1 MQDAK
6 NLKEYRKEI
15 RESLDNDFLRTAMDN
30 FAVAYRASRA
40 NAFKDMDEKALI
52 ADIAAAKDASA
63 QRLDEL
69 FDKFKEEAE
78 KRGAVVHLAKDAKEA
93 NEIIGRI
100 AIEEDCKTIVKS
112 KSMTAE
118 ETLLNHHL
126 EDDLNLKVVETDL
139 GEWIIQMRKEG
150 PSHMVMP
157 AIHLSRHQVSDLFSD
172 VTGQKQGDDVQ
183 ALVKV
188 ARREL
193 RQEFVDAD
201 MGISGGNFA
210 IAETGSIGLVT
221 NEGNA
226 RLVTTLPR
234 VHVALMGLDKL
245 TPKLH
250 DALRVIKAL
259 PRNATGQA
267 ITSYVTWITGS
278 NECAAAED
286 DRKKVH
292 FVFLDNGRRALAKDP
307 VFSQVHRCVRCGA
320 CANVCPVYRMV
331 GGHKMG
337 HIYIGAIGLI
347 LTYFYHGT
355 DKAKNLVQNCI
366 NCGACK
372 EICAGGID
380 LPGLIKDIQARILE
394 EEGHPMYSSFLAKM
408 MKNRKLFHKFLR
420 IAKHAQKPVKGKDGF
435 MRHLPMIFAPDHD
448 FRALPTVAEVP
459 FRDMW
464 AKVKPAK
471 PAETKFKVAMFSGC
485 VQDFVYPEQSVAT
498 VESMKNKGVD
508 MEYPM
513 DQSCCGLPLQMMGE
527 VESARDVAL
536 QNMKAFEEVDCD
548 YIITMCASC
557 ASHLKHNYMK
567 MLGKDPKYAMRVK
580 TFADKVIDYSSFM
593 NDVLGVE
600 KEDFLDSAGDS
611 VTYHA
616 PCHLCRGLDVKAAP
630 RELMVKAGLD
640 YKESA
645 EEEVCC
651 GFGGTYSVK
660 FPKIS
665 EQLLEKKINNAK
677 ESGAKVLL
685 TDCPGCV
692 MQIRG
697 GAKKQ
702 GADLEVKHIAE
713 YMAERR
719 K

>member
-15 RESLDNDFLRTAMDN
+15 KESLDNDFLRNAMDK
-30 FAVAYRASRA
+30 FAVAYRGSRA

-52 ADIAAAKDASA
+52 RDIADAKDAAAS
-63 QRLDEL
+63 RLDEL
-69 FDKFKEEAE
+69 FEQFKEEAE

-100 AIEEDCKTIVKS
+100 AVEENCKTIVKS

-126 EDDLNLKVVETDL
+126 EDDLNLKVIETDL

-193 RQEFVDAD
+193 RQAFVDAD

-226 RLVTTLPR
+226 RLATTLPR

-250 DALRVIKAL
+250 DALRVLKAL

-355 DKAKNLVQNCI
+355 EKAKNLVQNCI

-394 EEGHPMYSSFLAKM
+394 EEGHPMYSTFLAKM

-420 IAKHAQKPVKGKDGF
+420 IAKTAQKPVKAKDGF
-435 MRHLPMIFAPDHD
+435 MRHLPMIFMPDHD

-464 AKVKPAK
+464 AKVQPAK
-471 PAETKFKVAMFSGC
+471 VAEPKHKVALFSGC

-498 VESMKNKGVD
+498 VESMKNKGVNL
-508 MEYPM
+508 EFPM

-527 VESARDVAL
+527 VIAAKEVAI
-536 QNMKAFEEVDCD
+536 QNMEAFEGSDCD
-548 YIITMCASC
+548 YILTMCASC

-567 MLGKDPKYAMRVK
+567 MLGKDPKYATRVK
-580 TFADKVIDYSSFM
+580 AFADKVIDYSSFM
-593 NDVLGVE
+593 NDVLAVE
-600 KEDFLDSAGDS
+600 EGDFLDSKGDA

-616 PCHLCRGLDVKAAP
+616 PCHLCRGLDVKNAP
-630 RELMVKAGLD
+630 RELMAKAGLD

-697 GAKKQ
+697 GARKQ

-713 YMAERR
+713 YMADRR

>member
-6 NLKEYRKEI
+6 SFKEYKAQIDEA
-15 RESLDNDFLRTAMDN
+15 LGNDFLRTAMDK
-30 FAVAYRASRA
+30 FAVAYRTGRA
-40 NAFKDMDEKALI
+40 NAFANIDDKSLIKEI
-52 ADIAAAKDASA
+52 ADAKDCAA
-63 QRLDEL
+63 QNIDEL
-69 FDKFKEEAE
+69 YVQFKEEAE
-78 KRGAVVHLAKDAKEA
+78 KKGAVVHLAKDAQEA

-100 AIEEDCKTIVKS
+100 ALEEKCKTIVKS

-126 EDDLNLKVVETDL
+126 EDLDLQVIETDL
-139 GEWIIQMRKEG
+139 GEWIIQLRHEG

-157 AIHLSRHQVSDLFSD
+157 AIHLSRHQVSDLFTD
-172 VTGQKQGDDVQ
+172 VTGKKQDDDIQK
-183 ALVKV
+183 LVKV

-193 RQEFVDAD
+193 RQKFTQAD

-210 IAETGSIGLVT
+210 IAESGTVGIVT

-250 DALRVIKAL
+250 DALRVLKAL

-267 ITSYVTWITGS
+267 ITSYVTWVTGA
-278 NECAAAED
+278 NECATAVD
-286 DRKKVH
+286 STKKVH

-307 VFSQVHRCVRCGA
+307 LFSQVLRCVRCGA

-347 LTYFYHGT
+347 LTYFFHGT

-380 LPGLIKDIQARILE
+380 LPGLIKEIHARIQD
-394 EEGHPMYSSFLAKM
+394 EEGHPLTSALLGKM

-420 IAKHAQKPVKGKDGF
+420 IAKHAQKPVAGKDGF
-435 MRHLPMIFAPDHD
+435 IRHLPMIFAPNHD
-448 FRALPTVAEVP
+448 FRALPTVAKVP

-464 AKVKPAK
+464 DKVKPAK
-471 PAETKFKVAMFSGC
+471 VANPKHKVAIFSGC

-498 VESMKNKGVD
+498 VESMRGKD
-508 MEYPM
+508 IALEFPM

-527 VESARDVAL
+527 KDACKDVAI
-536 QNMKAFEEVDCD
+536 QNMEAFENSDCE
-548 YIITMCASC
+548 YILTMCASC
-557 ASHLKHNYMK
+557 ASHLKHNYPK
-567 MLGKDPKYAMRVK
+567 MLGHDPKYAVRVQE
-580 TFADKVIDYSSFM
+580 FADKVIDYSSFM
-593 NDVLGVE
+593 NDVVGVSE
-600 KEDFLDSAGDS
+600 DDFLDSKGKK

-616 PCHLCRGLDVKAAP
+616 PCHLCRGLEVKAAP

-640 YKESA
+640 YIECA

-660 FPKIS
+660 FPKVS
-665 EQLLEKKINNAK
+665 AQLLSKKMNNIK
-677 ESGAKVLL
+677 ETGADILL

-692 MQIRG
+692 MQLRG
-697 GAKKQ
+697 GAKKN
-702 GADLEVKHIAE
+702 GLNVEVRHISE
-713 YMAERR
+713 LMSERR

>member
-6 NLKEYRKEI
+6 SFKEYKEQI
-15 RESLDNDFLRTAMDN
+15 DEALGNEFLRTAMDK
-30 FAVAYRASRA
+30 FAVAYRTGRA
-40 NAFKDMDEKALI
+40 NAFASIDDKALI
-52 ADIAAAKDASA
+52 KDIADAKDCAA
-63 QRLDEL
+63 QNIDEL
-69 FDKFKEEAE
+69 YAQFKEEAE
-78 KRGAVVHLAKDAKEA
+78 KKGAVVHLAKDAQEA

-100 AIEEDCKTIVKS
+100 ALEENCKTIVKS

-126 EDDLNLKVVETDL
+126 EDLDLQVIETDL
-139 GEWIIQMRKEG
+139 GEWIIQLRHEG

-157 AIHLSRHQVSDLFSD
+157 AIHLSRHQVSDLFTD
-172 VTGQKQGDDVQ
+172 VTGKKQDDDIQK
-183 ALVKV
+183 LVKV

-193 RQEFVDAD
+193 RQKFTEAD

-210 IAETGSIGLVT
+210 IAETGTVGVVT

-250 DALRVIKAL
+250 DALRVLKAL

-267 ITSYVTWITGS
+267 ITSYVTWVTGA
-278 NECAAAED
+278 NECATAVD
-286 DRKKVH
+286 STKKVH

-307 VFSQVHRCVRCGA
+307 LFSQVLRCVRCGA

-347 LTYFYHGT
+347 LTYFFHGT
-355 DKAKNLVQNCI
+355 EKAKNLVQNCI

-380 LPGLIKDIQARILE
+380 LPGLIKEIHARIQD
-394 EEGHPMYSSFLAKM
+394 EEGHPLTSALLGKM

-420 IAKHAQKPVKGKDGF
+420 IAKHAQKPVAGKDGF
-435 MRHLPMIFAPDHD
+435 IRHLPMIFAPNHD
-448 FRALPTVAEVP
+448 FRALPTVAKVP

-464 AKVKPAK
+464 DKVKPAK
-471 PAETKFKVAMFSGC
+471 VANPKHKVAIFSGC

-498 VESMKNKGVD
+498 VESMRGKD
-508 MEYPM
+508 IALEFPM

-527 VESARDVAL
+527 KEACKDVAI
-536 QNMKAFEEVDCD
+536 QNMEAFENSDCE
-548 YIITMCASC
+548 YILTMCASC
-557 ASHLKHNYMK
+557 ASHLKHNYPK
-567 MLGKDPKYAMRVK
+567 MLGHDPKYAIRVQE
-580 TFADKVIDYSSFM
+580 FADKVIDYSSFM
-593 NDVLGVE
+593 NDVVGVSE
-600 KEDFLDSAGDS
+600 DDFLDSKGKK

-616 PCHLCRGLDVKAAP
+616 PCHLCRGLEVKDAP

-640 YKESA
+640 YIECA

-660 FPKIS
+660 FPKVS
-665 EQLLEKKINNAK
+665 AQLLSKKMNNIK
-677 ESGAKVLL
+677 ETGADILL

-692 MQIRG
+692 MQLRG
-697 GAKKQ
+697 GAKKN
-702 GADLEVKHIAE
+702 GLDVEVRHISE
-713 YMAERR
+713 LMSERR

>member
-6 NLKEYRKEI
+6 NFKEYKGQV
-15 RESLDNDFLRTAMDN
+15 REALGNDFLRTAMDN
-30 FAVAYRASRA
+30 FAIAYRTSRA
-40 NAFKDMDEKALI
+40 NAFKEIDDKALI
-52 ADIAAAKDASA
+52 KDIAKAKACSTA
-63 QRLDEL
+63 NIDEL
-69 FDKFKEEAE
+69 FVKFKEEAE
-78 KRGAVVHLAKDAKEA
+78 KNGAVVHLAATAKEA

-100 AIEEDCKTIVKS
+100 AQEEKCTKIVKS

-126 EDDLNLKVVETDL
+126 EDLNLDVVETDL
-139 GEWIIQMRKEG
+139 GEWIIQLRHEG

-157 AIHLSRHQVSDLFSD
+157 AIHLSRHQVSETFTEA
-172 VTGQKQGDDVQ
+172 TGKKQDDDIQK
-183 ALVKV
+183 LVKV

-193 RQEFVDAD
+193 RQKFTEAD
-201 MGISGGNFA
+201 MGISGCNFA
-210 IAETGSIGLVT
+210 IAETGTIGIVT

-245 TPKLH
+245 TPNLH
-250 DALRVIKAL
+250 DALRVLRAL

-278 NECAAAED
+278 NECAVAED

-307 VFSQVHRCVRCGA
+307 VFAEVLQCVRCGA

-347 LTYFYHGT
+347 LTYFFHGT

-380 LPGLIKDIQARILE
+380 LPALIKEIHARIQD
-394 EEGHPMYSSFLAKM
+394 EEGHPLTSALLGKM

-420 IAKHAQKPVKGKDGF
+420 IAKYAQKPVAGNDGF
-435 MRHLPMIFAPDHD
+435 LRHLPMIFAPDHD
-448 FRALPTVAEVP
+448 FRSLPVVAEVP

-464 AKVKPAK
+464 SKVKPAK
-471 PAETKFKVAMFSGC
+471 IANPKHKVAIFSGC

-498 VESMKNKGVD
+498 VESMRGKD
-508 MEYPM
+508 IALEFPM

-527 VESARDVAL
+527 KQACRDVAI
-536 QNMKAFEEVDCD
+536 QNMEAFENSDCE
-548 YIITMCASC
+548 YILTMCASC
-557 ASHLKHNYMK
+557 ASHLKHNYPK
-567 MLGKDPKYAMRVK
+567 MLGHDPKYAIRVQE
-580 TFADKVIDYSSFM
+580 FADKVIDYSSFM
-593 NDVLGVE
+593 NDVVGIKE
-600 KEDFLDSAGDS
+600 EDFLDSKGKK

-640 YKESA
+640 YVECA

-665 EQLLEKKINNAK
+665 EQLLSKKMHNV
-677 ESGAKVLL
+677 EETGAAVLL

-692 MQIRG
+692 MQLRG
-697 GAKKQ
+697 GAKKK
-702 GADLEVKHIAE
+702 GLDIEVRHVAE
-713 YMAERR
+713 LLSERR

>member
-1 MQDAK
+1 MQDATSF
-6 NLKEYRKEI
+6 KEYKDQIDEA
-15 RESLDNDFLRTAMDN
+15 LGNDFLRTAMDK
-30 FAVAYRASRA
+30 FAIAYRTGRA
-40 NAFKDMDEKALI
+40 NAFASIDDKALI
-52 ADIAAAKDASA
+52 KEIADAKDCAA
-63 QRLDEL
+63 QNIDALYAQ
-69 FDKFKEEAE
+69 FKEEAE
-78 KRGAVVHLAKDAKEA
+78 KKGAVVHLAKDAQEA

-100 AIEEDCKTIVKS
+100 ALAEKCKTIVKS

-126 EDDLNLKVVETDL
+126 EDLNLQVIETDL
-139 GEWIIQMRKEG
+139 GEWIIQLRHEG

-157 AIHLSRHQVSDLFSD
+157 AIHLSRHQVSDLFTD
-172 VTGQKQGDDVQ
+172 VTGKKQDDDIQK
-183 ALVKV
+183 LVKV

-193 RQEFVDAD
+193 RQKFTEAD

-210 IAETGSIGLVT
+210 IAKSGTVGIVT

-245 TPKLH
+245 TPNLH
-250 DALRVIKAL
+250 DALRVLKAL

-267 ITSYVTWITGS
+267 ITSYVTWVTGA
-278 NECAAAED
+278 NECATAED
-286 DRKKVH
+286 STKKVH

-307 VFSQVHRCVRCGA
+307 LFSQVLRCVRCGA

-347 LTYFYHGT
+347 LTYFFHGT

-380 LPGLIKDIQARILE
+380 LPGLIKEIHARIQD
-394 EEGHPMYSSFLAKM
+394 EEGHPLTSALLGKM

-420 IAKHAQKPVKGKDGF
+420 IAKHAQKPVAGKDGF
-435 MRHLPMIFAPDHD
+435 IRHLPMIFAPNHD
-448 FRALPTVAEVP
+448 FRALPTVAKVP

-464 AKVKPAK
+464 DKVKPAK
-471 PAETKFKVAMFSGC
+471 VANPKHKVAIFSGC

-498 VESMKNKGVD
+498 VESMRGKD
-508 MEYPM
+508 IALEFPM

-527 VESARDVAL
+527 KEACKDVAI
-536 QNMKAFEEVDCD
+536 QNMEAFENSDCE
-548 YIITMCASC
+548 YILTMCASC
-557 ASHLKHNYMK
+557 ASHLKHNYPK
-567 MLGKDPKYAMRVK
+567 MLGHDPKYAIRVQE
-580 TFADKVIDYSSFM
+580 FADKVIDYSSFM
-593 NDVLGVE
+593 NDVVGVSE
-600 KEDFLDSAGDS
+600 DDFLDSKGKK

-616 PCHLCRGLDVKAAP
+616 PCHLCRGLEVKDAP

-640 YKESA
+640 YIECA

-660 FPKIS
+660 FPKVS
-665 EQLLEKKINNAK
+665 AQLLAKKMNNIK
-677 ESGAKVLL
+677 ETGADILL

-692 MQIRG
+692 MQLRG
-697 GAKKQ
+697 GAKKN
-702 GADLEVKHIAE
+702 GLNVEVHHISE
-713 YMAERR
+713 LISERR